1 MKTKLVIFGITG
13 DLSRR
18 KLIPALNKIFATEA
32 GADLSLIGV
41 SRREIDT
48 KELLGS
54 LDESTQMVTMDVSK
68 AEDYRILYETIN
80 IKEGEQ
86 VLIYLSVPPSAS
98 DQIVM
103 LLGQNGFSDKRVK
116 LLLEKPFG
124 VDFES
129 AEEMNGHL
137 LEYFDESQLYRID
150 HYMAKEMAQNI
161 IAFRADN
168 ALFSHVWNNNA
179 IERVTVGAYESIGIE
194 GRSTFYEQTGAMRDV
209 LQGHLMQLLSI
220 ILMEIPEDVSYINVP
235 TYRLKALSQINPVS
249 PSDIVRAQYR
259 GYRKEVGSDSTT
271 TETYVSTTLYSE
283 DENWRD
289 VPLVLRTGKALH
301 SKLTEIV
308 VEFKKTREEQ
318 ANKLI
323 FRIQPFEGVEIE
335 LHTKRPGYERV
346 METRSLAFSYPE
358 DLELPDAYEQ
368 VIVDAIYSR
377 KSLFTSS
384 DEVLASWRILEP
396 ALKSWS
402 MEKVGDIGL
411 YEPQSTPEEV
421 ENAIKEYKAGRQ

>member
-18 KLIPALNKIFATEA
+18 KLIPALQQIFLTDS
-32 GADLSLIGV
+32 GRGLSLYGV
-41 SRREIDT
+41 SRREVDVD
-48 KELLGS
+48 ELLGP
-54 LDESTQMVTMDVSK
+54 LGKNAQMITMDVSNPD
-68 AEDYRILYETIN
+68 DYKMLYESLDAQEDDQIL
-80 IKEGEQ
+80 
-86 VLIYLSVPPSAS
+86 VYLSVPPSAS

-103 LLGQNGFSDKRVK
+103 LLGQNGFSDRRVK

-124 VDFES
+124 VDYES
-129 AEEMNGHL
+129 AEEMNNHL
-137 LEYFDESQLYRID
+137 LEYFEESQLYRID

-168 ALFSHVWNNNA
+168 ALFSHVWNSGA

-194 GRSTFYEQTGAMRDV
+194 GRSVFYEQTGAMRDV
-209 LQGHLMQLLSI
+209 LQGHLMQLLSL
-220 ILMEIPEDVSYINVP
+220 ILMEIPEDVSYTKVP
-235 TYRLKALSQINPVS
+235 TYRLKALAQVS
-249 PSDIVRAQYR
+249 PVKEEDILRGQYES
-259 GYRKEVGSDSTT
+259 YREEVGNDQST
-271 TETYVSTTLYSE
+271 TETYISATLYSE
-283 DENWRD
+283 DENWKD

-301 SKLTEIV
+301 AKTTEIM
-308 VEFKKTREEQ
+308 VEFKKTRDNQ

-335 LHTKRPGYERV
+335 LHTKRPGYDRV
-346 METRSLAFSYPE
+346 METRSLAFKYPE
-358 DLELPDAYEQ
+358 DLDLPDAYEQ
-368 VIVDAIYSR
+368 VIIDAIYSR

-402 MEKVGDIGL
+402 MEKVGDIAQ
-411 YEPQSTPEEV
+411 YKSQSTPDEV
-421 ENAIKEYKAGRQ
+421 EEQIRKYEASRQ